1 MGNDKILVVEVF
13 RVSPMKRA
21 ASQPDSVLGSVNNR
35 YFRPCMQRNSNLL
48 HISTSTWMMHEVTAN
63 HTQTHSHNSDSM
75 WAYLVNRSFQP
86 IALLNVD
93 MG

>member
-1 MGNDKILVVEVF
+1 
-13 RVSPMKRA
+13 
-21 ASQPDSVLGSVNNR
+21 
-35 YFRPCMQRNSNLL
+35 MQRNSNLSHL
-48 HISTSTWMMHEVTAN
+48 STSTWMMPLESLPALESATLHEVTAN

-86 IALLNVD
+86 IALFNVD

>member
-1 MGNDKILVVEVF
+1 
-13 RVSPMKRA
+13 
-21 ASQPDSVLGSVNNR
+21 
-35 YFRPCMQRNSNLL
+35 MQRNSNLSHL
-48 HISTSTWMMHEVTAN
+48 STSTWMMHEVTAN

-86 IALLNVD
+86 IALD